1 MTLQLGDSG
10 QHVYLLQ
17 AALQQAGYPLPAY
30 GVDGV
35 FGHETQ
41 AAVRRAQEQFLMPPT
56 GVADQPLFDLLD
68 IPHISTADLSIGPT
82 RSASKKRPLILAG
95 LAITA
100 IAAAATLY
108 NRRSSWTS

>member
-1 MTLQLGDSG
+1 M
-10 QHVYLLQ
+10 LQ

-41 AAVRRAQEQFLMPPT
+41 AAVRRAQEQFLMLST

-68 IPHISTADLSIGPT
+68 IPNISSAELPVGPKSST
-82 RSASKKRPLILAG
+82 STKRPLILAG
-95 LAITA
+95 FAIAA

-108 NRRSSWTS
+108 KRRPSWTN

>member
-17 AALQQAGYPLPAY
+17 AALQQAGYPRPAY

-41 AAVRRAQEQFLMPPT
+41 SAVRRAQEQFLMPPT

-68 IPHISTADLSIGPT
+68 IPNISSAELPVDQT
-82 RSASKKRPLILAG
+82 RSTSTKRPLILAG
-95 LAITA
+95 LAIA
-100 IAAAATLY
+100 VLAAAAALY
-108 NRRSSWTS
+108 KRRTSWTS